1 MSETEQQN
9 VDAAVLEKQLDS
21 NIDDSIKLYLLQA
34 GEAPLLTRE
43 EEYNLARLCA
53 QGDKK
58 AKETL
63 ICSNL
68 RLVVSIAKKHEAY
81 VQSLTLLDLIQEGN
95 IGLMKAVERYDYKLG
110 YRFST
115 YATWWIRQAV
125 TRGIAEQDRTIRL
138 PVHYKE
144 DVNMINQLLRRL
156 DQEQESFTTRDIS
169 DITGLSVDKI
179 ERIMM
184 DSASIISLDTP
195 IGDDSTS
202 FLGDFIED
210 KTILSPE
217 ERVSDILLREEI
229 NKQLQS
235 LKPREQIVVNMR
247 FGLNGHMPH
256 TLEEVGDHIGVTRER
271 IRQIEARA
279 LRTLRLP
286 NRRKFLVDFI
296 QT

>member
-1 MSETEQQN
+1 MSEAEQQN

-53 QGDKK
+53 QGDQK

-156 DQEQESFTTRDIS
+156 DQEQESFTTKDLS

-184 DSASIISLDTP
+184 DSASIVSLDTP
-195 IGDDSTS
+195 IGDDNAS

-217 ERVSDILLREEI
+217 ESVSDIMLREEI

-296 QT
+296 

>member
-53 QGDKK
+53 QGDQK

-156 DQEQESFTTRDIS
+156 DQEQESFTTKDLS

-184 DSASIISLDTP
+184 DSASIVSLDTP
-195 IGDDSTS
+195 IGDDNAS

-217 ERVSDILLREEI
+217 ERVSDIMLIEEI

-296 QT
+296 

>member
-53 QGDKK
+53 QGDQK

-156 DQEQESFTTRDIS
+156 DQEQESFTTKDLS

-184 DSASIISLDTP
+184 DSASIVSLDTP
-195 IGDDSTS
+195 IGDDNAS

-217 ERVSDILLREEI
+217 ERVSDIMLREEI

-296 QT
+296 

>member
-53 QGDKK
+53 QGDQK

-156 DQEQESFTTRDIS
+156 DQEQESFTTKDLS

-184 DSASIISLDTP
+184 DSASIVSLDTP
-195 IGDDSTS
+195 IGDDNAS

-217 ERVSDILLREEI
+217 ERVSDIMLREEI

-286 NRRKFLVDFI
+286 NRRKFLVDFM
-296 QT
+296 

>member
-9 VDAAVLEKQLDS
+9 VDAAVLEKQRDS

-53 QGDKK
+53 QGDQK